1 MLYLWVFGDNVED
14 AMGHARFLLF
24 SLACG
29 VLAPLAQVAVDP
41 ANATPLIGASGAI
54 SGVLGAY
61 LILHPRARVLVPIV
75 FIPLYLPAWLLL
87 IFWFGFQ
94 FVSAFGGPAADN
106 VGWWAHIGG
115 FVAGVILV
123 FVLRYKAVPLRSEEH
138 TSELQ
143 SLMRISYAV
152 FCLKKIIS
160 ITRQLEHQHMKA

>member
-24 SLACG
+24 YLACG
-29 VLAPLAQVAVDP
+29 VLAALAQVAVDP

-75 FIPLYLPAWLLL
+75 FIPPSLPACLLL

-94 FVSAFGGPAADN
+94 FFPAFGGTAAAN
-106 VGWWAHIGG
+106 VGWGAPTGG
-115 FVAGVILV
+115 CAAG
-123 FVLRYKAVPLRSEEH
+123 AS
-138 TSELQ
+138 Q
-143 SLMRISYAV
+143 
-152 FCLKKIIS
+152 
-160 ITRQLEHQHMKA
+160 